1 MGYATGFEKSA
12 NVQSLKP
19 QDWDDFRL
27 SDIPGGKYNITIDS
41 AIDEGWEC
49 TGVSGKWCR
58 KPFLPRPTKGTET
71 VIMCFEYDD
80 NVEQRNGKE
89 HQRRPRFC
97 SVEETANS
105 DNNCICY
112 IVNVAGQSGTWV
124 ELYKKFQKGLKRNTI
139 IWILYDGF

>member
-80 NVEQRNGKE
+80 NVEQRNGEE

-112 IVNVAGQSGTWV
+112 IVNVAGQSGT
-124 ELYKKFQKGLKRNTI
+124 
-139 IWILYDGF
+139 